1 MKRIILSFFVLMMI
15 TVGASAQNYT
25 YLLNH
30 VVDAGNPGGLN
41 TDADASTT
49 AWIEAIAPTASA
61 NSWSDTIGIPFAF
74 DFYGTPVTHFKVSG
88 NGVVTFDTSAT
99 ALPSD
104 INTNLPATA
113 GANIPN
119 NSILGFWDSFSG
131 APNLGT
137 NDRVYTKLFGTAPN
151 RQLWIRYHSYEYGLS
166 ATGGAA
172 SSFTYWAMAIEEGTN
187 KVYVIDQNY
196 HSGGAA
202 LTATVGVQK
211 DATVAVQFADSLMI
225 MAAGGS
231 ANPDNDYYEFI
242 PLLLVD
248 DNAGITSIDAPFAPL
263 TAGLQNVDVT
273 LKNHGQNALT
283 AATINWSVNGVV
295 QTPFSWTGNLA
306 SQVSTAASV
315 TVGQYTFG
323 AGNFLVEAWTSMP
336 NGVADA
342 DPSNDTSSIS
352 LCTPLAG
359 TFTVGGAGANYANMS
374 AAFDAIANCGVSGP
388 ITFNVAP
395 GTDTVPLVITE
406 VIGMSATNTV
416 TFNGAGA
423 TSTTLTHDGS
433 IQNSTILFD
442 GGDYFTFSNMTI
454 DRALGGTYNWG
465 IRLQNTSDHNTFDSC
480 VIQVDRATTSGN
492 YISVL
497 ASNSATSSASEGD
510 NCNYLKIQNS
520 EIGGGYYG
528 VRLEGKPGTTAYNV
542 YNQVLN
548 CNFTDL
554 YAYHVYTDEQDSL
567 TIIGNTMNGTRA
579 TFGYGIYCFDQ
590 MHPNF
595 QSNVILDV
603 ESYGIYISDANFDQT
618 PTARGKVINNMI
630 KQIGTSTFNYALYAD
645 DWNDMDIYHNTV
657 YTTGLSPAFYCNDL
671 NANTFVK
678 NNIFYSTD
686 GYAVRSL
693 DASSTYSL
701 DYNLYYSGGSNLAQE
716 ANTDMADLAAWKLAN
731 PASNASSLEGLPNFV
746 DAANGDLHVSVG
758 PALVA
763 GDNSVGVMTDIDGDA
778 RPLSPTTVVDMGAD
792 EIFAQ
797 NLDAGV
803 VSFDAP
809 LPPVTA
815 GLNAI
820 QVSIKN
826 NGVTPLTSVTINW
839 SANGVVQTP
848 FAWTGNTL
856 IGEQANAVTIG
867 NFNIV
872 TGFTQFQVW
881 TSAPNGGVDGD
892 STNDT
897 LVYDLCTP
905 LTGTIN
911 VGGATPDF
919 ATIAEAAN
927 SMAFCG
933 VSGAVTVAIA
943 PGTYTDA
950 VTFQEAPG
958 ASSTNTI
965 TFDGGNR
972 DSVLI
977 SYVGQSQDQNSAI
990 LFDGG
995 DFYTLKN
1002 LTIENT
1008 GTANYRWVIRL
1019 ANAADNNTIESNK
1032 IIADTVSTSSI
1043 AGLPILS
1050 SASATSTGSY
1060 ANNANGL
1067 TIKDNDI
1074 YGGYYGI
1081 RLNGGTGSEAA
1092 LNAGNTIEGNTLTRQ
1107 RFYGVYSIY
1116 QADLE
1121 VVGNHV
1127 SNLNNTTGY
1136 GIYMTQI
1143 MLPKIEENTIIN
1155 VGTYGIGVLT
1165 TNYTYTANKPG
1176 TIINNMVKTS
1186 GTGDGLYMSNV
1197 EDINIYH
1204 NTFYA
1209 ENDQALYV
1217 TGANANGLNIK
1228 NNIFVSESQSAV
1240 DFTTGVQT
1248 TVSFDNNIYY
1258 RVDGGNLMED
1268 GTTNHANLLAWQT
1281 ASPLLNV
1288 NSLVGDPLF
1297 IDAVNGDLHLIGA
1310 TANDVGDNTVGVTV
1324 DIDGDTRPD
1333 APSITVD
1340 IGADE
1345 YTPLVNDLELV
1356 EVYVKPNSCNLP
1368 ADSVWAVIRSLG
1380 LAPATTLNVTTVV
1393 SGAVS
1398 TTLNIPA
1405 STNLTLGLS
1414 DTVYV
1419 GSFNSSNGGI
1429 FNIMSSLTYA
1439 NDQNTSND
1447 TSAMIMVQRM
1457 SAPNATVIDVACL
1470 GDSTGEIALNFIG
1483 TGTVAT
1489 VNEVQTIIAPPS
1501 TVSTFT
1507 FGAPSIDNVQLILDA
1522 NGDLDLASEKFDIFD
1537 ENGVNI
1543 GFIGSTGN
1551 FADQCADIQNTISIS
1566 QADYTAYAA
1575 DGVITFTALPD
1586 ATVNTGTLCPNAFL
1600 SLTLTGNGEPTIIW
1614 NTGDTTANITGLAPG
1629 SYSVTV
1635 TDLFG
1640 CIQSTSAT
1648 VGSAINP
1655 TPTLTIDNVTDVSC
1669 NGANDGAI
1677 DVTGTGGTGSLT
1689 YTWSNNAT
1697 TQNLSNL
1704 SVGMYN
1710 VVVSDANGC
1719 TDSSSAPIMITE
1731 PDTLSGTATYTVV
1744 GCDQVNIV
1752 ASLTGGTMPYSYSW
1766 NNGSID
1772 TTIQVVSGTYDLT
1785 TTDANGCVTTQTIT
1799 TTLPTELSIT
1809 ATATASDTAG
1819 AGVGVATVTPADGTA
1834 PYTYLWSNGDTTA
1847 TASAL
1852 TGGNY
1857 TVTVTDANG
1866 CSKTETVTVPF
1877 PTSANNWSVVSSI
1890 EMFPNPTNGLVT
1902 FNIEMKSTAD
1912 LTITIFSVTGQ
1923 EMTSFQNSNT
1933 NQVMRRYDTSLLAD
1947 GVYMVR
1953 FVAGDDVVTKRL
1965 VVRK

>member
-1 MKRIILSFFVLMMI
+1 MLI

-30 VVDAGNPGGLN
+30 VVDAGNPGGVN
-41 TDADASTT
+41 TDSDASTT

-74 DFYGTPVTHFKVSG
+74 DFYGAPVTHFKVSG

-172 SSFTYWAMAIEEGTN
+172 SGFTYWAMAIEEGTN

-196 HSGGAA
+196 FSAGAV

-211 DATVAVQFADSLMI
+211 DATVAVQFADSLVT
-225 MAAGGS
+225 MAAGNS
-231 ANPDNDYYEFI
+231 SNTDNDYYEFT

-306 SQVSTAASV
+306 SQVSTAGSV

-323 AGNFLVEAWTSMP
+323 AGNFMVEAWTSMP

-342 DPSNDTSSIS
+342 DPSNDTSSVE

-374 AAFDAIANCGVSGP
+374 AAFAAIANCGVSGP

-395 GTDTVPLVITE
+395 GTDTIPLVITE

-465 IRLQNTSDHNTFDSC
+465 VRLQNTSDHNTFDNC
-480 VIQVDRATTSGN
+480 IIQVDRATTNSN
-492 YISVL
+492 YIGVL
-497 ASNSATSSASEGD
+497 ASNSATSSFGEGD

-595 QSNVILDV
+595 QSNTILDV
-603 ESYGIYISDANFDQT
+603 ESYGIYIADANFDQT
-618 PTARGKVINNMI
+618 PTARGKVINNII
-630 KQIGTSTFNYALYAD
+630 KQTGTSTFNYALYAD

-701 DYNLYYSGGSNLAQE
+701 NYNLYYSNGSNLAQE
-716 ANTDMADLAAWKLAN
+716 ANTDVADLAAWTLVN

-746 DAANGDLHVSVG
+746 DAANGDLHVLVG

-792 EIFAQ
+792 EILVQ

-950 VTFQEAPG
+950 VTFGEAPG

-965 TFDGGNR
+965 TFDGGHR
-972 DSVLI
+972 DSVFI
-977 SYVGQSQDQNSAI
+977 AYATGSEDQNAAV

-995 DFYTLKN
+995 DYYTLKN
-1002 LTIENT
+1002 VTVQNT
-1008 GTANYRWVIRL
+1008 ATAGNYRWNIRL
-1019 ANAADNNTIESNK
+1019 TNGADNNTIEDNNL
-1032 IIADTVSTSSI
+1032 IGDTVATSSLVSNGI
-1043 AGLPILS
+1043 I
-1050 SASATSTGSY
+1050 ASATATSATSQG
-1060 ANNANGL
+1060 NNTNNL
-1067 TIKDNDI
+1067 TIRNNNI
-1074 YGGYYGI
+1074 VGGYYGI
-1081 RLNGGTGSEAA
+1081 ALYGGTGSQAA
-1092 LNAGNTIEGNTLTRQ
+1092 LNSANVIDGNTIRNIYA
-1107 RFYGVYSIY
+1107 YGMYSLY
-1116 QADLE
+1116 QTDIE
-1121 VVGNHV
+1121 VLNNHV
-1127 SNLNNTTGY
+1127 SEFRATFGY
-1136 GIYMTQI
+1136 GIYCGEV
-1143 MLPKIEENTIIN
+1143 MLPKVEGNYVN
-1155 VGTYGIGVLT
+1155 GAGTYGIYLFDA
-1165 TNYTYTANKPG
+1165 NFDYTANKPG
-1176 TIINNMVKTS
+1176 SVVNNMSIVS
-1186 GTGDGLYMSNV
+1186 GAGDAFYLDDTENMNV
-1197 EDINIYH
+1197 FH
-1204 NTFYA
+1204 NTGYA
-1209 ENDQALYV
+1209 ENDQAFY
-1217 TGANANGLNIK
+1217 ANDILNLDIR
-1228 NNIFVSESQSAV
+1228 NNIFVSESQAAIDLLDAV
-1240 DFTTGVQT
+1240 GATNTI
-1248 TVSFDNNIYY
+1248 NNNLYY
-1258 RVDGGNLMED
+1258 RVDGG
-1268 GTTNHANLLAWQT
+1268 TLAEIGT
-1281 ASPLLNV
+1281 ASHTDLAAWLVAEPTLNIASV
-1288 NSLVGDPLF
+1288 QGDPLF
-1297 IDAVNGDLHLIGA
+1297 KDVANGDLHLIGA
-1310 TANDVGDNTVGVTV
+1310 VANDVGDNTAGITV

-1345 YTPLVNDLELV
+1345 YTPLINDMELV
-1356 EVYVKPNSCNLP
+1356 EIYVKPNSCNLP
-1368 ADSVWAVIRSLG
+1368 SDSVWAVIRSLG
-1380 LAPATTLNVTTVV
+1380 LAPATTLNVSTVV
-1393 SGAVS
+1393 TGAVS
-1398 TTLNIPA
+1398 TTLNLPV
-1405 STNLTLGLS
+1405 STNLNLGLS

-1429 FNIMSSLTYA
+1429 FNIMASLTYT

-1447 TSAMIMVQRM
+1447 TSSMIMVQRM
-1457 SAPNATVIDVACL
+1457 SAPNATVTDVACL
-1470 GDSTGEIALNFIG
+1470 GDSTGQIALNFIG

-1489 VNEVQTIIAPPS
+1489 VNEAQTIIAPPS

-1551 FADQCADIQNTISIS
+1551 FVDQCADIQNTISIS
-1566 QADYTAYAA
+1566 QADYTGYAA

-1586 ATVNTGTLCPNAFL
+1586 ASVNTGTLCPNAFL
-1600 SLTLTGNGEPTIIW
+1600 RLTLTGNGEPTIIW

-1648 VGSAINP
+1648 VGSATNP
-1655 TPTLTIDNVTDVSC
+1655 KPSLTIDNVTDISC

-1752 ASLTGGTMPYSYSW
+1752 ASLMGGTMPYGYSW

-1772 TTIQVVSGTYDLT
+1772 TTIQVSSGTYNLT
-1785 TTDANGCVTTQTIT
+1785 VTDANGCVTTQTVT

-1834 PYTYLWSNGDTTA
+1834 PYTYLWSNGATTA